1 MTSRAHSTGEPRN
14 GKITSRYLDDTM
26 RKSQFVSAT
35 LVLILVLLV
44 GIGLWQTSGRRAHGR
59 IALARRPSKVMGT
72 TCTLAAVVEHG
83 QRASAEEALCKAER
97 ALRRVEAKMS
107 VWLADSEI
115 SRFNASAVGKEVPLS
130 PESLE
135 VLRTAKQAAAKTRGA
150 FDVTCQP
157 VIALWREAG
166 RRNRLPTESERNA
179 ARAASNWKLIELAG
193 GGALKHAP
201 GASVDLGGIAKG
213 YAIDR
218 AMRALVEAGVAGAM
232 VDVGGDVACFG
243 QQANGRDWS
252 VDVKNPFGPGNLA
265 RLHLPHGAVA
275 TSGNYARYEEIA
287 GKRYS
292 HIIDP
297 RTGRPAEAAESVTVV
312 APSAMVA
319 DVWATALSVL
329 GPEGFPYL
337 PEGVEAMM
345 VVGSP
350 DDCQILST
358 AGFRALLREPPAQ
371 PLTIYEPPPAP

>member
-1 MTSRAHSTGEPRN
+1 
-14 GKITSRYLDDTM
+14 M

-44 GIGLWQTSGRRAHGR
+44 GIGLWRTSGRRAHGR
-59 IALARRPSKVMGT
+59 IALVRRPPAVMGT
-72 TCTLAAVVEHG
+72 TCTLAAVVEQG
-83 QRASAEEALCKAER
+83 QQASAEGALREAER
-97 ALRRVEAKMS
+97 ALRSVEAKMS

-130 PESLE
+130 PESLD
-135 VLRTAKQAAAKTRGA
+135 VLRAAKQAAAETQGA

-166 RRNRLPTESERNA
+166 RQNRLPTESQRNA
-179 ARAASNWKLIELAG
+179 ARATSNWKLIEIAG
-193 GGALKHAP
+193 NGALKRAP

-218 AMRALVEAGVAGAM
+218 AIRALAEAGVAGAM

-243 QQANGRDWS
+243 QQASGRDWS

-265 RLHLPHGAVA
+265 RLHLPDGAVA

-297 RTGRPAEAAESVTVV
+297 RAGRPAEAAESATVV
-312 APSAMVA
+312 APTATVA
-319 DVWATALSVL
+319 DVWATTLGVL
-329 GPEGFPYL
+329 GPEGLHQL
-337 PEGVEAMM
+337 PGDVEALM
-345 VVGSP
+345 VIGSAE
-350 DDCQILST
+350 DYQILST
-358 AGFRALLREPPAQ
+358 AGFPDLLREPPSQ
-371 PLTIYEPPPAP
+371 PLTIYEPSQRQPQ